1 MKTNIISKRSV
12 SAIAI
17 FLATTAITLAAYTG
31 NVFDIWQ
38 EKILDRFFVK
48 GNTPED
54 ILIIAIDNESIN
66 RLGQWPWPREFFAR
80 AINNLKAAEKIGI
93 DVSFSELSRLGEVD
107 DASLERAL
115 KESSAF
121 IVLPI
126 QIEYPSNILLSPLP
140 RFEGVASVGITNVPT
155 DSDSIVRRLKT
166 KRGDLFAFGRI
177 LTGEGEKEPPEE
189 IRVDFQGPEKT
200 FFTIPFVDLIE
211 SKIPERFIAGKTVL
225 IGATA
230 PDLHDTVLTP
240 YGLMSGVEVHGNI
253 IQTLKSG
260 VYKKDIGQIE
270 GILLIAAL
278 NALSVALVFR
288 IRKFLLLS
296 VLLSSIFLLTYIA
309 AAFLFGLSIIIPV
322 LYLSIGFTLSAVGA
336 LSFGYISESREKKFI
351 RKSFQYYLS
360 EEVVEQI
367 VQNPEKLK
375 LGGELKKVTIFFS
388 DIRGFTAISE
398 TLSPKEL
405 TEKLNVYLTAM
416 TDIITGQRGLV
427 DKYIGDAVMAF
438 WGAPLDNDMQGEHAA
453 LAALEQMRTLEKL
466 NKKWQAEGLARFDI
480 GIGLSTGKVVVG
492 NMGSEKR
499 FNYTIIGDEV
509 NFASRLEGLNKTYG
523 TSCIISEATKKE
535 IEKNPTFRIR
545 ELDLVTVKGKKEPK
559 LIFELITKEVDQSL
573 EKILSL
579 FSEGRTFYMAGEWSK
594 AIECF
599 ESALSAG
606 EDGPSRLFLERTK
619 ELSKSHPSNWSG
631 IYEFK
636 TK

>member
-1 MKTNIISKRSV
+1 MKKTKLPNKRFG
-12 SAIAI
+12 SAVAI
-17 FLATTAITLAAYTG
+17 FFVVTLVTLVAYTTG
-31 NVFDIWQ
+31 ILNTWQ
-38 EKILDRFFVK
+38 EKIIDRFFVK
-48 GNTPED
+48 ENTPGD
-54 ILIIAIDNESIN
+54 ILIIAIDNESIS
-66 RLGQWPWPREFFAR
+66 RLGQWPWPRELFGR
-80 AINNLKAAEKIGI
+80 AVKNLSSAEKIGI
-93 DVSFSELSRLGEVD
+93 DVSFSEPSRLGEFD

-115 KESSAF
+115 KESPALV
-121 IVLPI
+121 VLPI
-126 QIEYPSNILLSPLP
+126 QIEHPSNILLHPIP
-140 RFEGVASVGITNVPT
+140 RLKEVVSVGITNIPT
-155 DSDSIVRRLKT
+155 DSDSVMRRLKT
-166 KRGDLFAFGRI
+166 ARGDLLSFGAV
-177 LTGEGEKEPPEE
+177 LAEKKEYPKE
-189 IRVDFQGPEKT
+189 IRVNFQGPEKT
-200 FFTIPFVDLIE
+200 FLTIPFVDLIE
-211 SKIPERFIAGKTVL
+211 SKIPERLIAGKTVL

-240 YGLMSGVEVHGNI
+240 YGTMSGVEVHGNI
-253 IQTLKSG
+253 IQTLKSE
-260 VYKKDIGQIE
+260 VYKKDIGRTQ
-270 GILLIAAL
+270 GILLIVFL

-288 IRKFLLLS
+288 IRKFILLS
-296 VLLSSIFLLTYIA
+296 AVLSSIFVLTYIA
-309 AAFLFGLSIIIPV
+309 AAFLFGLSIIIPI
-322 LYLSIGFTLSAVGA
+322 LYLSIGFILSAVTS

-375 LGGELKKVTIFFS
+375 LGGELKKVTILFS

-405 TEKLNVYLTAM
+405 MEKLNVYLTAM
-416 TDIITGQRGLV
+416 TDIITGRRGLV

-438 WGAPLDNDMQGEHAA
+438 WGAPLDNNMQGEHAA
-453 LAALEQMRTLEKL
+453 FAAIDQMRKLEEL
-466 NKKWQAEGLARFDI
+466 NKKWEADGLPRFDI
-480 GIGLSTGKVVVG
+480 GIGLSTGNVVVG

-523 TSCIISEATKKE
+523 TSCIISESTKKE
-535 IEKNPTFRIR
+535 IEKNPSFKIR

-559 LIFELITKEVDQSL
+559 LIFELITKEVDQPL

-579 FSEGRTFYMAGEWSK
+579 FSEGRAFYMSQNWPK

-599 ESALSAG
+599 ESALSIG
-606 EDGPSRLFLERTK
+606 KDGPSRLFLERCK
-619 ELSKSHPSNWSG
+619 ELLKNPPSNWNG